1 MGTRT
6 NPIPNGE
13 QWVTVSADGPDEC
26 CGFRAKSNCF
36 VCCAPFSFLP
46 PFSESSES
54 LEYVAEKPLEDGLAI
69 TRGAV
74 APDRGTGA
82 RSGLPPAREKQTSEP
97 RPIVF
102 ACGFALGVG
111 GFAIVGLLLR
121 QYAPQYAPM
130 VCPSIQLRR
139 RSSSDGSG
147 LPQFS

>member
-6 NPIPNGE
+6 NPIPSGE

-36 VCCAPFSFLP
+36 VCCAPFSDA
-46 PFSESSES
+46 SEN
-54 LEYVAEKPLEDGLAI
+54 LEYVAEKPLEDALAI
-69 TRGAV
+69 TRGV
-74 APDRGTGA
+74 FAPGRGTGA
-82 RSGLPPAREKQTSEP
+82 RSGLAPAREKQTSEP

-121 QYAPQYAPM
+121 QYAPQCAPM
-130 VCPSIQLRR
+130 VCSSIQLRR

-147 LPQFS
+147 LLQFS

>member
-6 NPIPNGE
+6 NPISSGE

-26 CGFRAKSNCF
+26 CGFRARSNCF
-36 VCCAPFSFLP
+36 VCCAPFSA
-46 PFSESSES
+46 SEN
-54 LEYVAEKPLEDGLAI
+54 LEYVAETPLEDGLAS

-74 APDRGTGA
+74 APGRGTGA

-111 GFAIVGLLLR
+111 GFAIIGLLLR